1 MHPTCL
7 KGLKYS
13 LLANSHAISVALDDL
28 ELAAPLLQKGCAVV
42 ITLKNFDGNYSN
54 WVLARAAAEERL
66 KLTCDR
72 VQQLHLFRNGP
83 VETTLVGVVR

>member
-1 MHPTCL
+1 MHPNCL
-7 KGLKYS
+7 KCLTYTFR
-13 LLANSHAISVALDDL
+13 ANFHAVSVALDDL
-28 ELAAPLLQKGCAVV
+28 EAAAPLLQKGCAVV
-42 ITLKNFDGNYSN
+42 ITLKNFDGNYSK

-66 KLTCDR
+66 KFTCDR